1 MAEAEWRA
9 GFVEDPSGQHRR
21 LLPVRVEQCEPKGL
35 LADRVWIDLTNL
47 DEASAR
53 SVLREGVAAAL
64 RGHARPATRPR
75 FPRAPQSTAVD
86 RPRFPTALP
95 PVWNVP
101 FSRNPIFTGRD
112 QALAVLADQLKHG
125 GTTAATQVL
134 QSGGGVG
141 KTAIAVE
148 YAWRYRAGF
157 DVVWW
162 VRAEKPATLV
172 GDYADLA
179 AALGLDEALQADQ
192 QFAVAA
198 VQRWLES
205 HDRWLLILDNAE
217 APTSPSGLRAP
228 LAQVMDL
235 LPRIVHGQVI
245 VTSRDA
251 TWDRHASLTEL
262 EVFSMAEATAFL
274 LARSDSTNGP
284 VAAELAELLGLLP
297 LALEQAGA
305 YVHETKISLAT
316 YLERLRK
323 FPAAALGKG
332 PPRDRDP
339 TDMVTTTWQVSMD
352 RVRAIP
358 GAVALLELC
367 ALLAPEGVP
376 RALFDQPLEPP
387 AEDLHALAADPFALD
402 DAVLALRRFGLV
414 KATAE
419 SLTVHRLLQQ
429 VVRDRLDSRAKAAR
443 AGAALRL
450 LNAAFPSGGY
460 DDSRLWPACASLLP
474 HALAAA
480 GYAAQCEVE
489 PLEAGV
495 LLDNAAS
502 YLRGRAR
509 YQGARALRERALT
522 IRETHLGTDDPATA
536 RSLHHLAVV
545 LSDLGDLDRA
555 RILHE
560 RALAIRETHLG
571 ANHPDTAES
580 LNGLAVIAMVDQGDF
595 ESARSLHERALAIR
609 ETQLGPNHPATVQS
623 LNNLAIVLTDQGDL
637 ADGRSLHERALAI
650 RETQLGP
657 NHPAT
662 ANSLNGLAIVLARQG
677 DLDTARSLHERALAI
692 REAHLGSDHPDT
704 AESLNNLATILACV
718 GDFDTARTLHEHALT
733 ILEARLGSDHRDTME
748 TRDHLAAIGAKS
760 NEQ

>member
-1 MAEAEWRA
+1 
-9 GFVEDPSGQHRR
+9 
-21 LLPVRVEQCEPKGL
+21 
-35 LADRVWIDLTNL
+35 
-47 DEASAR
+47 
-53 SVLREGVAAAL
+53 
-64 RGHARPATRPR
+64 
-75 FPRAPQSTAVD
+75 
-86 RPRFPTALP
+86 
-95 PVWNVP
+95 
-101 FSRNPIFTGRD
+101 
-112 QALAVLADQLKHG
+112 
-125 GTTAATQVL
+125 
-134 QSGGGVG
+134 
-141 KTAIAVE
+141 
-148 YAWRYRAGF
+148 
-157 DVVWW
+157 
-162 VRAEKPATLV
+162 
-172 GDYADLA
+172 
-179 AALGLDEALQADQ
+179 
-192 QFAVAA
+192 
-198 VQRWLES
+198 
-205 HDRWLLILDNAE
+205 
-217 APTSPSGLRAP
+217 
-228 LAQVMDL
+228 MDL
-235 LPRIVHGQVI
+235 LPRIVHAQVI

-284 VAAELAELLGLLP
+284 VAADLADLLGLLP

-305 YVHETKISLAT
+305 YVHETKIALAT
-316 YLERLRK
+316 YLERLRR
-323 FPAAALGKG
+323 FPATALGKG

-339 TDMVTTTWQVSMD
+339 TDMVTTTWQVSVD
-352 RVRAIP
+352 RVRATP

-367 ALLAPEGVP
+367 ALLAPEEVP
-376 RALFDQPLEPP
+376 RTLFDQPLEPP

-402 DAVLALRRFGLV
+402 DAVSALRRFGLV

-443 AGAALRL
+443 AGVALRL

-489 PLEAGV
+489 PLEAGA

-509 YQGARALRERALT
+509 YQEARALRERALT
-522 IRETHLGTDDPATA
+522 IREAHLGTDDPATA

-555 RILHE
+555 RTLHE

-571 ANHPDTAES
+571 ANHPETAES

-595 ESARSLHERALAIR
+595 ESA
-609 ETQLGPNHPATVQS
+609 
-623 LNNLAIVLTDQGDL
+623 
-637 ADGRSLHERALAI
+637 RSLHERALAI